1 MTFEE
6 IINAMEDLVENSWS
20 LPLSGGKSVV
30 DASQILEFIEDL
42 RIAFPDE
49 IKRSRQIISQRDD
62 IVTRAKNEAEA
73 IIGAANT
80 QAQKMVSTQEV
91 YLLAQQKAKE
101 IMATAQNSAKE
112 MRTSAVQYCDSVLEQ
127 TEAALV
133 SIQNANNETLHKSVS
148 AVKDTRTKI
157 RHTQV

>member
-1 MTFEE
+1 MNFEE
-6 IINAMEDLVENSWS
+6 IINAMEDLVENAWS

-80 QAQKMVSTQEV
+80 QAQKMVSQQEI

-101 IMATAQNSAKE
+101 IMTTAQNSAKE
-112 MRTSAVQYCDSVLEQ
+112 MRASAVQYCESVLEQ
-127 TEAALV
+127 TEAALG
-133 SIQNANNETLHKSVS
+133 SIRNANNETLQKSAA
-148 AVKDTRTKI
+148 AVKETRSKI